1 MIPGNPSHI
10 FEEEAWR
17 CGYVRIA
24 GLDEAGRGPLAGPV
38 VAAAVVLPPG
48 FCPAGLQD
56 SKLVPAARRE
66 RLFEEIRSRALGI
79 GVGAASVEEID
90 RVNILEATRLA
101 MARAIQG
108 LVPAPDFLLLDAV
121 SLPAV
126 ALPQRPIV
134 RGDRLS
140 ISIAAASILA
150 KVTRDG
156 LMRHLHEHHPRYRF
170 DLHKGYGTPE
180 HLRLLARYGPCEAHR
195 KSFRPVREH
204 GSIG

>member
-1 MIPGNPSHI
+1 MSRDKPSDTL
-10 FEEEAWR
+10 EKEARR

-48 FCPAGLQD
+48 FSSAGLDD
-56 SKLVPAARRE
+56 SKVVPESRRE
-66 RLFEEIRSRALGI
+66 RLYEEIQRHALGI
-79 GVGAASVEEID
+79 GIGSASAAEID

-101 MARAIQG
+101 MGRAIQA
-108 LVPAPDFLLLDAV
+108 LIPRPDFLLLDAV

-126 ALPQRPIV
+126 PLPQRPIV
-134 RGDRLS
+134 HGDRLS
-140 ISIAAASILA
+140 TSIAAASILA

-156 LMRHLHEHHPRYRF
+156 LMRRLHEQHPQYRF
-170 DLHKGYGTPE
+170 DRHKGYGTRE
-180 HLRLLARYGPCEAHR
+180 HLRLLAQYGACEAHR

-204 GSIG
+204 LPVG